1 MVKKLSI
8 LVVISLMMIFSAA
21 CQSSVKTT
29 DSEKK
34 SSNTVEVKLNNYE
47 YTLPDDTSTTLR
59 DNEIV
64 LKVNLTITN
73 KDNKPLSLS
82 SSHFT
87 LYQGD
92 SQVSELDFYSSKD
105 RLKSNSLNKGKSV
118 TGSLYF
124 LVDKGEK
131 YQLVY
136 ENRINKDNDPIEI
149 DLDGKKILDTA
160 DKLDNPA
167 KALNAYTDVIV
178 FGKDNKQFPEL
189 TGDNKADIVNKYN
202 EMFVKDF
209 RRSASIYGNEVS
221 DEDILNMY
229 KSIQNTVKDKAKVE
243 TSVKAIK
250 NEEAEVAAKVTGI
263 DASELE
269 KKMADISK
277 EFYKGNITKKELYKK
292 SLKIYASEFEKLPSA
307 SSPTEFEVKMK
318 RNSEGQ
324 WKIDLNDFKTTEYMN
339 SFIITE

>member
-1 MVKKLSI
+1 MIKKTSV
-8 LVVISLMMIFSAA
+8 LVMIALMMIFSAA

-34 SSNTVEVKLNNYE
+34 SSNTVEVKVNSYE
-47 YTLPDDTSTTLR
+47 YNLPDDASTTLR
-59 DNEIV
+59 ENELV

-73 KDNKPLSLS
+73 KENKPLSLLS
-82 SSHFT
+82 RHFT

-105 RLKSNSLNKGKSV
+105 RLNSTSLNKGKSV
-118 TGSLYF
+118 KGSLYF
-124 LVDKGEK
+124 LVDKGAK

-136 ENRINKDNDPIEI
+136 QNPINKDSDPIEI
-149 DLDGKKILDTA
+149 DLDGKKIIDTA
-160 DKLDNPA
+160 EKLNNAA

-178 FGKDNKQFPEL
+178 FGKENKQFPEL
-189 TGDNKADIVNKYN
+189 TGDNKADLVNKYN
-202 EMFVKDF
+202 EMFIKDF

-221 DEDILNMY
+221 DEDILSMY
-229 KSIQNTVKDKAKVE
+229 QRIQNTVKEKAKVE

-269 KKMADISK
+269 DKLADISK
-277 EFYKGNITKKELYKK
+277 EFYKGKITKKELYKK
-292 SLKIYASEFEKLPSA
+292 SLKIYASEFEKLPPA

-318 RNSEGQ
+318 RNGEGQ
-324 WKIDLNDFKTTEYMN
+324 WKIDLNDFNTKEYMN